1 MILVHLSMCPDI
13 DKVKHSNKQR
23 KQNLLEISKS
33 YMSKD
38 QNNNIKRSFSENF

>member
-1 MILVHLSMCPDI
+1 MILVHFSNCPDI
-13 DKVKHSNKQR
+13 EMVKHSNKQR

>member
-1 MILVHLSMCPDI
+1 MCPDI
-13 DKVKHSNKQR
+13 DKVKRSNKQR